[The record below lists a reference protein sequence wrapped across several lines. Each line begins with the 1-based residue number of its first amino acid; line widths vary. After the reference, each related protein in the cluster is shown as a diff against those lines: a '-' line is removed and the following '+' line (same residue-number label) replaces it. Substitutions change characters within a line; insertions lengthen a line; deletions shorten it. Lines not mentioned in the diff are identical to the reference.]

1 MARKRKKGRSSARP
15 QPFYDLVEVKQKIQA
30 GKVLLRSNALD
41 GARDAFGWDASDIL
55 SALSELQLKHFHGK
69 DNLKFKPL
77 IVVDSY
83 RAYGLKGENVYTHFY
98 INDIT
103 GLLVINSFKEI

>member
-1 MARKRKKGRSSARP
+1 MARKAKKGRNLTHP
-15 QPFYDLVEVKQKIQA
+15 KPFYELAEVRKKIQE
-30 GKVLLRSNALD
+30 GKVLLRGNALD

-69 DNLKFKPL
+69 DNSKFNPL

-98 INDIT
+98 INDKT
-103 GLLVINSFKEI
+103 GLLVVNSFKEI